1 VKWNKKVIQK
11 RKRKEMNHG
20 YRRGK
25 REFIKKIARNREIN
39 KGKKSL
45 VVKNKFG
52 KKCEKRTQDC
62 VKKHT
67 FLH

>member
-1 VKWNKKVIQK
+1 
-11 RKRKEMNHG
+11 MNHG